1 MAPALT
7 QIDPQ
12 HIDAFNTPNSTTKR
26 STHPAKSPLASSPS
40 LSAFLKKG
48 APIVA
53 ISPPGPSTDNMAPN
67 KLDLPAQQNGW
78 SGYSSSPDSSPDVES
93 QAPSLTTGSTSA
105 SVESLE
111 SVQDAHHRSLN
122 ARFQSG
128 KGDIA
133 YGADGTLVYGAA
145 HQQPPT
151 SFDSSQDGAKLIH
164 SEFGY
169 CANPDYRYT
178 SEHRRGDPLPNP
190 VEEEP
195 SYFTVLT
202 TYISYIILILIG
214 HMRDFSGKRLFP
226 KSYHHLMER
235 DGYAALNSDF
245 DSFYTRRLKARM
257 DDCFSRPVTGV
268 CGRTVVCLDRVA
280 LDYYQTFHL
289 TGEKTRAL
297 NISAYNYL
305 GFAQSHG
312 GCADAVET
320 CLRKYGVSSYGSRL
334 GAGHLDLQQQTEK
347 LVAKFVGKED
357 AVVISMG
364 FATNSTTIPAIAGP
378 GTLII
383 SDEYNHSSIR
393 FGARLSGAH
402 IRQYKHNDMKK
413 LESLLR
419 ECISQGMP
427 RTHRPWKK
435 ILLIVEGLYS
445 MEGTLVN
452 LPEVMRLKEKYK
464 FHLYIDEAHSVGAI
478 GPKGRGVCDYFGV
491 DPAKVE
497 ILMGTFT
504 KSFGAAGGY
513 IAGDKNIID
522 RIRLTNHANVY
533 GETLSPPVLT
543 QIVASMA
550 SIMGVGR
557 DPEELALLPSWVQLP
572 RDLLDGSEGR
582 ERLRRLAFNARYL
595 SSGLRK
601 LGFIIYGHRDS
612 PIVPLLIFQPAKMSL
627 FSRMMLD
634 RSSVLP
640 PSQRFAVQESDL
652 SPEQLKEMEDPAS
665 PANIDRPARPP
676 IVVVVVAYPAT
687 PLISSR
693 VRFCV
698 SASHTKKD
706 IDDVLRACDEVG
718 TLLHLK
724 HGSGGPGGRW
734 NVEKVIDRCLDLVH
748 WNGEDPIN

>member
-1 MAPALT
+1 MAPVPT
-7 QIDPQ
+7 
-12 HIDAFNTPNSTTKR
+12 HIDAHPIDPHTTPIGNSKR
-26 STHPAKSPLASSPS
+26 SSLAAKSPLASSPS

-53 ISPPGPSTDNMAPN
+53 ISPPAPSANNMKSPE
-67 KLDLPAQQNGW
+67 LDFSAHRAEWAGF
-78 SGYSSSPDSSPDVES
+78 SSSPDSSPHVES
-93 QAPSLTTGSTSA
+93 APPSLTTGSTSA

-122 ARFQSG
+122 ARFNSG
-128 KGDIA
+128 KRDA
-133 YGADGTLVYGAA
+133 SFGADGLAFNA
-145 HQQPPT
+145 SPMQPPT
-151 SFDSSQDGAKLIH
+151 SFESSQDGANLIH

-169 CANPDYRYT
+169 CVNPDYRYT
-178 SEHRRGDPLPNP
+178 SEHRRGDSLPNP

-214 HMRDFSGKRLFP
+214 HMRDYTGKRLFP

-245 DSFYTRRLKARM
+245 DSFYTRRLKARI

-280 LDYYQTFHL
+280 LDYYQTFRL
-289 TGEKTRAL
+289 TGDKTRAL

-320 CLRKYGVSSYGSRL
+320 CLRNYGVSSYGSRL
-334 GAGHLDLQQQTEK
+334 GAGHLDLQTQTEK

-393 FGARLSGAH
+393 FGARLSAAH

-464 FHLYIDEAHSVGAI
+464 FHLYIDEAHSIGAI
-478 GPKGRGVCDYFGV
+478 GPQGRGVCDYFGV

-513 IAGDKNIID
+513 IAGDKDIVD

-572 RDLLDGSEGR
+572 RNLLDGSEGR

-640 PSQRFAVQESDL
+640 PSQRFAIEQSDMTA
-652 SPEQLKEMEDPAS
+652 EQLKELEDPAS
-665 PANIDRPARPP
+665 PTNIDRPARPP

-724 HGSGGPGGRW
+724 YGSGGPGGRW

-748 WNGEDPIN
+748 WNGDDPIN